1 MALLEVKKAG
11 APVLREVCAPIP
23 NVDGEIRKLLTD
35 MADTMYD
42 KGGVGLAAPQ
52 IGLAIC
58 AVVIDVGD
66 GLLEMVNPR
75 ILIKEGTA
83 IDSEGCLSV
92 PGIVGDVERA
102 EKVRVEFI
110 NKRGKKQKLMA
121 HGLLARCIQHEL
133 DHLEGRLFV
142 DIAKSVRKEAK
153 KK

>member
-1 MALLEVKKAG
+1 MALLEIKTVG
-11 APVLREVCAPIP
+11 NPVLKEICEPVKVI
-23 NVDGEIRKLLTD
+23 DGELRKLLTD

-52 IGLAIC
+52 IGYTIR

-66 GLLEMVNPR
+66 GLLEMINPV
-75 ILIKEGTA
+75 ILKKEGSA

-92 PGIVGDVERA
+92 PEITGDVERA
-102 EKVRVEFI
+102 ESVRVEFI

-121 HGLLARCIQHEL
+121 HGLLARCIQHEI

-142 DIAKSVRKEAK
+142 DIAQKIRKEAK